1 MLIKTYGWAEKVCF
15 SLDNKKF
22 INFFII
28 FCKQTKIKYIWNF
41 EAEWKIEWHLYL
53 YRKQFQP
60 NTLSSDSNT
69 PAFQTTTKKEY
80 IYIYISGVHRVL
92 SGLCAKRTP
101 KFLHTSETNKSMSCK
116 GESCNTDKM
125 FFFNFNDKW
134 CINTLWLF

>member
-1 MLIKTYGWAEKVCF
+1 MDGQKKCVLVLIIRNSST
-15 SLDNKKF
+15 
-22 INFFII
+22 FFII
-28 FCKQTKIKYIWNF
+28 FCKQTKMKYIWNF

-80 IYIYISGVHRVL
+80 IYIYISGVHRVS

-101 KFLHTSETNKSMSCK
+101 KFLHISETKKCMSCK

-134 CINTLWLF
+134 CIHPPWLF